1 MAEESSLILAI
12 GDWVLNKV
20 CQDYQEWRKH
30 VSHIGRI
37 AVNLSLRQ
45 LRQKHL
51 ARRVESIFKSHGVS
65 PTSFEFEITEST
77 LMEDPKTALGIL
89 DQLYAMGVH
98 LSIDDFG
105 TGYSSLSA
113 LQQFPINTL
122 KIDQSF
128 VQEAYL
134 DQDDATIVST
144 IIQMGRSLRMDVVA
158 EGVETEEQLNFL
170 RKQHCHYVQGHLFG
184 TPLMADDFLALLRSE
199 TEDTARHRILS
210 A

>member
-1 MAEESSLILAI
+1 
-12 GDWVLNKV
+12 
-20 CQDYQEWRKH
+20 
-30 VSHIGRI
+30 
-37 AVNLSLRQ
+37 
-45 LRQKHL
+45 
-51 ARRVESIFKSHGVS
+51 
-65 PTSFEFEITEST
+65 
-77 LMEDPKTALGIL
+77 MEDPKSALAIL
-89 DQLYAMGVH
+89 DQLYGMGVH

-134 DQDDATIVST
+134 DMDDATIVST

-170 RKQHCHYVQGHLFG
+170 RKQHCHFVQGHLFG
-184 TPLMADDFLALLRSE
+184 APLRSDDFLALLQSE
-199 TEDTARHRILS
+199 TEDTARHRILT